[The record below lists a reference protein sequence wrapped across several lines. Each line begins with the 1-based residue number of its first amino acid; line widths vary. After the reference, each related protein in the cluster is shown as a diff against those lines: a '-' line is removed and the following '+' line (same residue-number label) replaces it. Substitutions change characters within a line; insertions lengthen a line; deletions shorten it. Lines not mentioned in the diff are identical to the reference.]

1 LVCFAPRPIR
11 AVKLKDLAD
20 QIRGDAIVRQLHRG
34 EKESKSRKG
43 YEADLHHNV
52 QVQDDPPA
60 FWISLTTSSAAT
72 Y

>member
-1 LVCFAPRPIR
+1 
-11 AVKLKDLAD
+11 
-20 QIRGDAIVRQLHRG
+20 VRQLHRG

-60 FWISLTTSSAAT
+60 FWISLTTSSATT